1 MSRRRLTDTDTP
13 AEEDRR
19 YVTALA
25 RGLEVLRCFKPQD
38 RWLSHQ
44 EIARRTGLPQ
54 ATVSR
59 LTFTLVH
66 LGYLRHQADSGHY
79 ALAGGVLALGFSMLS
94 NFDIAR
100 IARPVMQALADEVEA
115 AVSMGLRHQLQ
126 MVYVA
131 HCRGAG
137 RLTLGLDVGA
147 RLPLP
152 DTAMGRALLCAL
164 PEAERDGVCAQLAQA
179 QPDQWP
185 CQQRA
190 LAAALQQYAGQGYVL
205 SEQDWQR
212 DISAVGVPVEVG
224 DGRPP
229 LALTIGGPSSYLTH
243 ALLLRLGPRLV
254 QAAAQISRQIHQGG
268 A

>member
-1 MSRRRLTDTDTP
+1 MSRRRVTDTEQP
-13 AEEDRR
+13 PEEDRR

-25 RGLEVLRCFKPQD
+25 RGLDVLRCFTPQD

-59 LTFTLVH
+59 LTFTLTH
-66 LGYLRHQADSGHY
+66 LGYLRHQAEQGRY

-115 AVSMGLRHQLQ
+115 AVSMGLRHDLQ

-131 HCRGAG
+131 HCRGSG

-164 PEAERDGVCAQLAQA
+164 AESERSAVCAQLQQA
-179 QPDQWP
+179 DAAQWP
-185 CQQRA
+185 RQRRA
-190 LAAALQQYAGQGYVL
+190 IDTALQQHAAGGYVL

-212 DISAVGVPVEVG
+212 EISAIGVPVQVG

-229 LALTIGGPSSYLTH
+229 LSLTIGGPSSYLTH
-243 ALLLRLGPRLV
+243 DLLLRLGPRLV
-254 QAAAQISRQIHQGG
+254 QAAAQISTQIHAGG

>member
-1 MSRRRLTDTDTP
+1 MSRQRQTDTSTP

-66 LGYLRHQADSGHY
+66 LGYLRHQAEAGHY

-152 DTAMGRALLCAL
+152 DTAMGRALLVAL
-164 PEAERDGVCAQLAQA
+164 PEAEREALCTQLQQA
-179 QPDQWP
+179 QPRDWP
-185 CQQRA
+185 RQRRAIELA
-190 LAAALQQYAGQGYVL
+190 LAQHAAHGYVL

-212 DISAVGVPVEVG
+212 DISAIGVPVEVG

-229 LALTIGGPSSYLTH
+229 LALTIGGPSSYLAH
-243 ALLLRLGPRLV
+243 ELLLRLGPRLV
-254 QAAAQISRQIHQGG
+254 RASAQISRQIHQG
-268 A
+268 AA

>member
-1 MSRRRLTDTDTP
+1 MSRRRITPEDTP

-25 RGLEVLRCFKPQD
+25 RGLEVLRCFRPQD

-59 LTFTLVH
+59 LTFTLTH
-66 LGYLRHQADSGHY
+66 LGYLRHQADAGQY

-100 IARPVMQALADEVEA
+100 IARPVMQAIADRVEA
-115 AVSMGLRHQLQ
+115 AVSMGLRHELQ

-164 PEAERDGVCAQLAQA
+164 PATERDAVCALLQQADAGQWPRQRVAIDTALAQHA
-179 QPDQWP
+179 RW
-185 CQQRA
+185 
-190 LAAALQQYAGQGYVL
+190 GYVL

-212 DISAVGVPVEVG
+212 EISAVGVPVQVG

-243 ALLLRLGPRLV
+243 EVLMRMGPMLV
-254 QAAAQISRQIHQGG
+254 EAAAQISMQIHAGG

>member
-1 MSRRRLTDTDTP
+1 MSRRRLTDSETP
-13 AEEDRR
+13 AEDDRR

-44 EIARRTGLPQ
+44 EIARRTSLPQ

-164 PEAERDGVCAQLAQA
+164 SAQEREAVCAQLEQA
-179 QPDQWP
+179 QPLDWP
-185 CQQRA
+185 RQRRA
-190 LAAALQQYAGQGYVL
+190 LDLAVAHHAAHGYVL

-212 DISAVGVPVEVG
+212 EISAVGVPVEVG

-229 LALTIGGPSSYLTH
+229 LALTVGGPSSYLTH
-243 ALLLRLGPRLV
+243 ALLLQLGPRLV